1 MTERTERSEAHDG
14 MPSRH
19 RMTERTER
27 SEGHDGMPSRYR
39 MTRLEGLRRPGF
51 AVGALVALIVLTS
64 VLPPFRTYQLATVG
78 AYLCVTA
85 GLTVLTGLNGQL
97 SLGHGALM
105 AAGAYTVALVQNDL
119 ADRGATGQ
127 WTLLVALGAAVAVTV
142 LAGAAVGVAAARLRG
157 PYLAGLTLAVAVVVP
172 SVATTFDGV
181 FNSDQ
186 GLQVSLAPPPA
197 GLGATF
203 PYERWQAWL
212 AWAGAV
218 PVMLLLAN
226 LARSR
231 PGRTMR
237 AVRDDEVAARL
248 AGIDVARVKVLAFVV
263 SAACAGLGGGLF
275 AVLAQSVSPGA
286 FPLSL
291 SLFLLMAIVIGG
303 IGSLAGA
310 LWGAV
315 LLVALPALTTAA
327 AESLTVSPALAQ
339 RLEGN
344 LPLGI
349 FGVTLIVVMIG
360 APGGVHGLL
369 TGLGGRV
376 MRARRG
382 GPAGAAGQAGRELPA
397 SAPTTAET
405 SDTTDPRVGAQ

>member
-1 MTERTERSEAHDG
+1 MTA
-14 MPSRH
+14 
-19 RMTERTER
+19 
-27 SEGHDGMPSRYR
+27 
-39 MTRLEGLRRPGF
+39 LRRPGV
-51 AVGALVALIVLTS
+51 AVAAVLVLLALTV

-85 GLTVLTGLNGQL
+85 GLTVLTGLTGQL

-105 AAGAYTVALVQNDL
+105 AAGAYTVALAQN
-119 ADRGATGQ
+119 AFAGRGVTGQ
-127 WTLLVALGAAVAVTV
+127 WTLLVSVAAAVGVTV
-142 LAGAAVGVAAARLRG
+142 LAGAVVGVAAARLRG

-186 GLQVSLAPPPA
+186 GLSVSLAPAPA
-197 GLGATF
+197 ALGATF

-212 AWAGAV
+212 AAAAAV
-218 PVMLLLAN
+218 PTMLLLAN
-226 LARSR
+226 LVRGR
-231 PGRTMR
+231 FGRTMR

-303 IGSLAGA
+303 LGSLAGA
-310 LWGAV
+310 LWGAL
-315 LLVALPALTTAA
+315 LLVALPAVTTSVTDGLA
-327 AESLTVSPALAQ
+327 LSPALAQ

-344 LPLGI
+344 LPLSI
-349 FGVTLIVVMIG
+349 FGVTLIVVMIA
-360 APGGVHGLL
+360 APGGVQGLL
-369 TGLGGRV
+369 MKLRRERSVPEDAAQQRTDD
-376 MRARRG
+376 RRG
-382 GPAGAAGQAGRELPA
+382 DRGGVVAGDRGMR
-397 SAPTTAET
+397 
-405 SDTTDPRVGAQ
+405 R